1 MSASGFLCP
10 ECRVD
15 LGSVDGL
22 MKHFKEYHQKKQITE
37 RIKNVFKPKDLGL
50 PSEKGPYLKIKSLK
64 IVFRV
69 PEHDLISSKSRKW
82 RTSQISWKWWFVDPD
97 WRNRRKFIFPP
108 RTGFSRSENNGISRV
123 SKKRCNGPTE
133 SNRLG
138 FFICKN
144 ISSDRH
150 CDTSGIWKKSWGTKS
165 YPLGPRRCCTFMY
178 ELWIIF
184 RYTISSSSSETTSL

>member
-50 PSEKGPYLKIKSLK
+50 PSEKGPYLTIKSLK

-69 PEHDLISSKSRKW
+69 PVHD
-82 RTSQISWKWWFVDPD
+82 
-97 WRNRRKFIFPP
+97 
-108 RTGFSRSENNGISRV
+108 
-123 SKKRCNGPTE
+123 
-133 SNRLG
+133 
-138 FFICKN
+138 
-144 ISSDRH
+144 
-150 CDTSGIWKKSWGTKS
+150 
-165 YPLGPRRCCTFMY
+165 
-178 ELWIIF
+178 
-184 RYTISSSSSETTSL
+184 